1 MVFFSAAWKILSVV
15 NSLMKLFRPMNW
27 MAWRPSQEQNASAMA
42 NTMGTSVNTQKPM
55 KFGAMKEYAIRES
68 RVFFLSTLRGA
79 FCAETAVL
87 AIKEPPFP
95 EV

>member
-1 MVFFSAAWKILSVV
+1 
-15 NSLMKLFRPMNW
+15 
-27 MAWRPSQEQNASAMA
+27 MAWRPSHAQKASAMA

-68 RVFFLSTLRGA
+68 RVDFFSTLRGVL
-79 FCAETAVL
+79 FWTAAL